1 MIQVGNFRFED
12 AELNSLPKPDDS
24 VKIGEINSF
33 TTNAIG
39 ENGGTIPVLVTY
51 RGVLQTSVETEENI
65 NTRLSAI
72 DAEIARLTEE
82 KTRMNSDKGKLNSDK
97 VS

>member
-12 AELNSLPKPDDS
+12 AELKSLPKLDDN
-24 VKIGEINSF
+24 VKVGEINSF
-33 TTNAIG
+33 TANAIG

-65 NTRLSAI
+65 NARLSAI

-82 KTRMNSDKGKLNSDK
+82 KTKKNEDKDKLK
-97 VS
+97 